1 MTSETETKTRT
12 ADRAETISGRPESG
26 IVYVYRFL
34 DDGTAVSLPCEQ
46 VKDALSAH
54 GGWTWVHIGLAD
66 ARARTWIAG
75 HAPVSD
81 MAREVLAGTD
91 EHIRLDILG
100 SEIIGVMPDLH
111 QMFAQPSE
119 DIVRLR
125 FVMTDRMLITARRT
139 PVHSLELTRR
149 SIETGRRYP
158 TPIAFLDGI
167 IDQFADVIGR
177 QSETLADQLDAG
189 RRPPAEGGTG
199 RRTPAARPH
208 PAATGAHASPAH
220 AASPACSSASSR
232 ASRRRTSRLPVA
244 IRALAQKLDAI
255 DHDVATQ
262 YERSRLLLDEVAGK
276 MAALTNR
283 RLFTLSILTAC
294 LLPPTLVTGVFGM
307 NTKDLPFQNT
317 DGGTWYA
324 LAIAMA
330 AAAVAYW
337 LLRRLRA
344 L

>member
-1 MTSETETKTRT
+1 L
-12 ADRAETISGRPESG
+12 PESG

-66 ARARTWIAG
+66 ARARTWIAH

-81 MAREVLAGTD
+81 MAREVIAGAD

-177 QSETLADQLDAG
+177 QSETLADRLDL
-189 RRPPAEGGTG
+189 AEGRLLKEELGDEPQQLG
-199 RRTPAARPH
+199 RIRLQL
-208 PAATGAHASPAH
+208 AHMHRQLMQLHLLFQRIEPRIASENQQVA
-220 AASPACSSASSR
+220 
-232 ASRRRTSRLPVA
+232 LA

-255 DHDVATQ
+255 DHDIATQ
-262 YERSRLLLDEVAGK
+262 YERSRLLLEEVAGK

-324 LAIAMA
+324 LALA
-330 AAAVAYW
+330 AAAAALAYW

>member
-1 MTSETETKTRT
+1 MTANRADT
-12 ADRAETISGRPESG
+12 ASGIPESG

-34 DDGTAVSLPCEQ
+34 DDGTAVSLPCEHVQ
-46 VKDALSAH
+46 EALSMRD
-54 GGWTWVHIGLAD
+54 GWTWVHIGLAD
-66 ARARTWIAG
+66 ARARAWIAQ

-81 MAREVLAGTD
+81 MARETLAGVD
-91 EHIRLDILG
+91 EHIKLDIIG

-111 QMFAQPSE
+111 QMFAQAAD

-125 FVMTDRMLITARRT
+125 FVLTERMLITTRRT

-149 SIETGRRYP
+149 SIETGRRFP

-167 IDQFADVIGR
+167 IDQFADAIGR
-177 QSETLADQLDAG
+177 LSETLADQLDVVENRLLKEELGDERLQLG
-189 RRPPAEGGTG
+189 RMRLQLAHMHRQLMQLHLLFQRIEPRIASENKPL
-199 RRTPAARPH
+199 AR
-208 PAATGAHASPAH
+208 
-220 AASPACSSASSR
+220 
-232 ASRRRTSRLPVA
+232 A

-255 DHDVATQ
+255 DHDVAAQ
-262 YERSRLLLDEVAGK
+262 YERARLLLDEVAGK
-276 MAALTNR
+276 MAAITNR

-324 LAIAMA
+324 MMIA
-330 AAAVAYW
+330 AAAGATAFW

>member
-1 MTSETETKTRT
+1 MTPEAKTKT
-12 ADRAETISGRPESG
+12 ADRAETISGLPESG

-66 ARARTWIAG
+66 ARARTWIAH

-81 MAREVLAGTD
+81 MAREVLAGAD

-100 SEIIGVMPDLH
+100 SKIVGVMPDLH

-119 DIVRLR
+119 DIVKLR
-125 FVMTDRMLITARRT
+125 FVLTDRMLITARRT

-167 IDQFADVIGR
+167 VDQFADVIGR
-177 QSETLADQLDAG
+177 RSETLADELDA
-189 RRPPAEGGTG
+189 AE
-199 RRTPAARPH
+199 
-208 PAATGAHASPAH
+208 
-220 AASPACSSASSR
+220 
-232 ASRRRTSRLPVA
+232 SRLLKEELGDERQQLGRIRLQLAHMHRQLMQLHLLLQRIEPRIADENQQVA
-244 IRALAQKLDAI
+244 RAIPPWRRSSTPSTA
-255 DHDVATQ
+255 Q

-307 NTKDLPFQNT
+307 NTKDLPFQNV
-317 DGGTWYA
+317 DGGT
-324 LAIAMA
+324 
-330 AAAVAYW
+330 
-337 LLRRLRA
+337 
-344 L
+344 